1 MTASKVGEGP
11 WSFKKA
17 LNSGLFIQG
26 VSFYTTWSLNLNLFF
41 KWCSEYFGTN
51 YFINQIVLKSRP
63 LLVVNRK
70 FVFVCPTFRT
80 CASGCPSC
88 PRPSACACCPSS
100 RTSWRRFHEKCHV
113 HSPGGW
119 HRYWLQLKLAISF
132 SSFILRACCKPHPHR
147 GHEWV
152 REASSRCLVHIFLF
166 FLDIFLPFFVV
177 LVAEAKSDVPESC
190 KFQLQ
195 TFDKCLEKS
204 EDPSQCQWIYEDLQ
218 SCKKS
223 SKF

>member
-1 MTASKVGEGP
+1 M
-11 WSFKKA
+11 
-17 LNSGLFIQG
+17 SGSEKQAAGVLF
-26 VSFYTTWSLNLNLFF
+26 
-41 KWCSEYFGTN
+41 
-51 YFINQIVLKSRP
+51 
-63 LLVVNRK
+63 
-70 FVFVCPTFRT
+70 TF
-80 CASGCPSC
+80 S
-88 PRPSACACCPSS
+88 
-100 RTSWRRFHEKCHV
+100 
-113 HSPGGW
+113 
-119 HRYWLQLKLAISF
+119 
-132 SSFILRACCKPHPHR
+132 
-147 GHEWV
+147 
-152 REASSRCLVHIFLF
+152 F